1 MPQPSPRHR
10 SPSHPNA
17 EPRRPFGQTTGRLV
31 LLSGWTLACYRPGNS
46 APVFLDETSALT
58 TLTRRRA
65 RVLPDR
71 QRTTTPAVSHGMHVQ
86 NPVAHNAAVLSFLT
100 SVG

>member
-1 MPQPSPRHR
+1 MALLSPRLR

-17 EPRRPFGQTTGRLV
+17 EPRRPVGQTTGRLV

-86 NPVAHNAAVLSFLT
+86 NPLAYNAAVPSFLT